1 MSLEQR
7 VARLEKELEDR
18 AHLPVMVWH
27 EGRRDEALSRYIAE
41 HGRGPEVEI
50 EIRFCAAQVKNH

>member
-27 EGRRDEALSRYIAE
+27 EGRRDEALSHYLVE
-41 HGRGPEVEI
+41 HGREPEAEI
-50 EIRFCAAQVKNH
+50 EICFFAAKVENH

>member
-7 VARLEKELEDR
+7 VAQLEKDLENR

-27 EGRRDEALSRYIAE
+27 EGRRDEALSHYLAE
-41 HGRGPEVEI
+41 HRREPETEI
-50 EIRFCAAQVKNH
+50 QIRFLSPKANS